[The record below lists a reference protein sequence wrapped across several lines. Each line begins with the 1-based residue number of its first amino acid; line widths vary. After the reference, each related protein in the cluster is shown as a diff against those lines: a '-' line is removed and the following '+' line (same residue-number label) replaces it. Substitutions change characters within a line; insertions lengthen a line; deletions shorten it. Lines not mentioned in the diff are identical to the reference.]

1 MVKVAPENIE
11 QIAMKDLLTPELR
24 VTLDEALGTLSE
36 KQRDIFTSHFL
47 DSQTYFDLSLRYQIP
62 EKRVGVIIDTAR
74 RKLSKNSALKEFLD
88 IF

>member
-1 MVKVAPENIE
+1 MPKVAPENTE
-11 QIAMKDLLTPELR
+11 QMAMKDLLTPELR

-47 DSQTYFDLSLRYQIP
+47 DSQTYFDLGLRWQIT
-62 EKRVGVIIDTAR
+62 EKRVGAIIGTAR
-74 RKLSKNSALKEFLD
+74 KKLSRNPALKEFLD